1 MQRYKK
7 FRLPK
12 QNNSFSATFFISL
25 HLEANQKR
33 KNDMN
38 GVNKVILLGNLGKDP
53 DIVVFDG
60 IKKASFSLA
69 TTEIFRNKDGE
80 KNEQTEWHTVVCW
93 RGLADITEKFLRKGS
108 PIYVEGK
115 LHTRTWEDKEG
126 NKRHTTE
133 IVADNIIILSRN
145 FSANNEYL
153 GSSNDLSDILE
164 KNPELESSQDLPF

>member
-1 MQRYKK
+1 
-7 FRLPK
+7 
-12 QNNSFSATFFISL
+12 
-25 HLEANQKR
+25 
-33 KNDMN
+33 MN
-38 GVNKVILLGNLGKDP
+38 GVNKVILLGNIGKDP

-69 TTEIFRNKDGE
+69 TTEIFRNKEGE

-93 RGLADITEKFLRKGS
+93 RSLADITEKFLRKGS

-133 IVADNIIILSRN
+133 IVADNIIILSRTYC
-145 FSANNEYL
+145 ANNEYL
-153 GSSNDLSDILE
+153 DSSSDLSDILD

>member
-1 MQRYKK
+1 
-7 FRLPK
+7 
-12 QNNSFSATFFISL
+12 
-25 HLEANQKR
+25 
-33 KNDMN
+33 MN

>member
-1 MQRYKK
+1 VQRYKK
-7 FRLPK
+7 FRLPE

-25 HLEANQKR
+25 HLEVSQKR

-38 GVNKVILLGNLGKDP
+38 GVNKVILLGNIGKDP

-69 TTEIFRNKDGE
+69 TTEIFRNKEGE

-93 RGLADITEKFLRKGS
+93 RSLADITEKFLRKGS

-115 LHTRTWEDKEG
+115 LHTRNWEDKEG

-133 IVADNIIILSRN
+133 IVADNIIILSRTYCT
-145 FSANNEYL
+145 NNEYL
-153 GSSNDLSDILE
+153 DSSSDLSDILD